1 MFFKMLLLALTCSLL
16 DYAGPFLIN
25 LIINYVTDPN
35 RTLKTGIYL
44 VAGIVSAR
52 VLLNVFGARR
62 RMLLAMWGV
71 KTQNAVN
78 GMIYEKILRFS
89 LIRSAEHN
97 AGSLVNHI
105 QVDSDRLTYA
115 AWELASVINL
125 PITLG
130 VGIYL
135 MWASVGIT
143 FLSGLGVILV
153 LSLVNF
159 LFSKIYIKLSDKIMG
174 KKDERMAVA
183 SEILNGIKYIKMS
196 GWEKAFLQK
205 VIF

>member
-1 MFFKMLLLALTCSLL
+1 
-16 DYAGPFLIN
+16 
-25 LIINYVTDPN
+25 
-35 RTLKTGIYL
+35 
-44 VAGIVSAR
+44 
-52 VLLNVFGARR
+52 
-62 RMLLAMWGV
+62 MWGV

-105 QVDSDRLTYA
+105 QVDSERLTFA

-135 MWASVGIT
+135 MWVSVGIN
-143 FLSGLGVILV
+143 FLSGLGVILI

-159 LFSKIYIKLSDKIMG
+159 LFSKIYITLSEKVMG

-183 SEILNGIKYIKMS
+183 TEILNGIKYIKMS
-196 GWEKAFLQK
+196 GWEKAFLHK
-205 VIF
+205 VILLKNVNFRIIL